1 MYILGINGWRTLSHD
16 PSACLVKNG
25 KILAMAEEERF
36 VRQKHAFGKIPINAT
51 GYCLSEA
58 NINLDNVSII
68 AIGWDYKKK
77 YKLRRM
83 EWDYTEDEVLD
94 ILFPKTIFNYNK
106 RPKLVIIPHH
116 LAHAASVFFTSGF
129 KVCEKIIFLI

>member
-1 MYILGINGWRTLSHD
+1 MYILGINGWHTLSHN
-16 PSACLVKNG
+16 PSACLVRNG

-51 GYCLSEA
+51 GYCLSEV

-77 YKLRRM
+77 YKLRGM
-83 EWDYTEDEVLD
+83 KWDYTKDEVLD

-106 RPKLVIIPHH
+106 RPKLVIVPHH
-116 LAHAASVFFTSGF
+116 LAHAASVFLLRDLKKQQS
-129 KVCEKIIFLI
+129 